1 MSSKVKY
8 HCDNGISK
16 IESIIKEK
24 PSEDDE
30 ELEEVEIYDEDFEIK
45 KSIFAEQ
52 NLTIKIKL
60 KKLFVNR
67 EQLIKESP
75 VFEAMLCGEFKEK
88 NALEIKL
95 PGKNIR
101 SFVHFLRCTL
111 PSIDDDFTEAT
122 VHIVLPLAHEYQ
134 AGRTLM
140 KADNFLAQQCRQ
152 LSDKLTSEQIINNI
166 IEAELYNLQ
175 KYLEECIKI
184 ASRKYFKKLVNNK
197 KFDNISPNTR
207 LNISLKRWEDID
219 NMYEKTN
226 FFLPKEKESLRLGFR
241 CKPTPAP
248 QITIEDVGKHLQQF
262 MVNN

>member
-140 KADNFLAQQCRQ
+140 KQTYVRTDN
-152 LSDKLTSEQIINNI
+152 K
-166 IEAELYNLQ
+166 
-175 KYLEECIKI
+175 
-184 ASRKYFKKLVNNK
+184 
-197 KFDNISPNTR
+197 
-207 LNISLKRWEDID
+207 
-219 NMYEKTN
+219 
-226 FFLPKEKESLRLGFR
+226 
-241 CKPTPAP
+241 
-248 QITIEDVGKHLQQF
+248 
-262 MVNN
+262 